1 MKNSYLDFK
10 ISFNTS
16 TVVTFSDVYVIL
28 ACRPRRFDFISW
40 TAQIMVELQYLLH
53 THVILFVVRDAELLL
68 GLFVA
73 VDDII
78 ISEYLIVVFPVYITR
93 YDIPSCV
100 SVVG

>member
-1 MKNSYLDFK
+1 
-10 ISFNTS
+10 
-16 TVVTFSDVYVIL
+16 
-28 ACRPRRFDFISW
+28 
-40 TAQIMVELQYLLH
+40 MVELQYLLH

-93 YDIPSCV
+93 YVISLLV
-100 SVVG
+100 